1 MKNHIYIQKIPLWLR
16 IIGHALWIAGVLSLF
31 IVNTKYGPQ
40 FIVVGIFIIFLGLYL
55 ITAEGIEIDFK
66 NKSYRTVYRILGA
79 DVGFWKD
86 LPPMV
91 YVSVF
96 ETRVNQTIGGKTF
109 SSTAT
114 ATVSSKVAMINL
126 FDADNRPETLYM
138 TKNKEA
144 AVAIAEKLREAYG
157 VEIVVK

>member
-1 MKNHIYIQKIPLWLR
+1 M
-16 IIGHALWIAGVLSLF
+16 LSLF
-31 IVNTKYGPQ
+31 IVNSKYGPQ

-55 ITAEGIEIDFK
+55 VTAEGIEIDLD
-66 NKSYRTVYRILGA
+66 NKSYRIVYRILGA
-79 DVGFWKD
+79 DIGFWKD

-96 ETRVNQTIGGKTF
+96 ETRVNQTIGGKSF

-126 FDADNRPETLYM
+126 FDADNRPKTLYM

-144 AVAIAEKLREAYG
+144 AIVIAKKLGEAYG
-157 VEIVVK
+157 VEVVIKL

>member
-1 MKNHIYIQKIPLWLR
+1 M
-16 IIGHALWIAGVLSLF
+16 LSLF

-40 FIVVGIFIIFLGLYL
+40 FMLLWIFMVFLGLFI
-55 ITAEGIEIDFK
+55 ITGEGIEINFN
-66 NKSYRTVYRILGA
+66 NKSYRTIYRILGA
-79 DVGFWKD
+79 DIGFWKD

-96 ETRVNQTIGGKTF
+96 ETRVNQTIGGKSF

-144 AVAIAEKLREAYG
+144 AVEIAEKLRQAYG
-157 VEIVVK
+157 VEIVIK